1 MKPLV
6 LVLLSLLLSSSLTA
20 TAGNKELPDD
30 LKRSLGIE
38 KLPPVEKR
46 TIIGTWYSSDNDCT
60 RSFEQVGSK
69 YYDVLRCKD
78 GSGGKEGTQISRVN
92 SSTFRPIPSRSSGDH
107 YVMLHNGDLAVRD
120 RDGLIDT
127 LPKHSSLWPG
137 AQVPKGREPAVESS
151 LTKGLSCYDV
161 GYRYGHTATS
171 SMKGRP
177 VNTSWDFA
185 VPERCRNDSSTQSG
199 ITAGTRAAW

>member
-1 MKPLV
+1 MKALPLV
-6 LVLLSLLLSSSLTA
+6 LLPLFLSTSFIA

-46 TIIGTWYSSDNDCT
+46 KLIGTWYDRDGGCT

-78 GSGGKEGTQISRVN
+78 GSGGKEGAQVSRAN

-107 YVMLHNGDLAVRD
+107 YVIQNNGDLAVRD
-120 RDGLIDT
+120 KDGLIDT
-127 LPKHSSLWPG
+127 LPKHSSLWPN
-137 AQVPKGREPAVESS
+137 AQEPKVRKPIVEGN

-171 SMKGRP
+171 SMKGQAFNP
-177 VNTSWDFA
+177 SWDFA
-185 VPERCRNDSSTQSG
+185 VPERCKNDSATQSG